1 MRLGLYLDGPDA
13 VPLAVEAERLGYDVV
28 WVSEAWSSD
37 APSVLAWVAA
47 QTSRIEI
54 GSAVMQIPARAPT
67 MTAMTAATL
76 DRLSGGRFRLGL
88 GVSGPQVSEGWYGVP
103 FAHPL
108 KRTTEYVDV
117 VRRALRGERIRLVG
131 DGPPL
136 GLGRRRDIPLYLA
149 ALGSRSL
156 ALAGELAD
164 GWLAAYF
171 SPEHAADQ
179 LAALAE
185 GRGWGGR
192 TMEGFDIAPRVPV
205 AVAADVPAAV
215 DLVRGHL
222 AFYLGGMG
230 SRRRNFYNNF
240 AREIGFAAA
249 ATTIQDRYLAGDRA
263 AAAAAVPTAL
273 ADAVCLLGPPER
285 IADRMHAYAEAG
297 VTTLSV
303 VPIGSDPTAVLRVVA
318 EGAGTF
324 SS

>member
-1 MRLGLYLDGPDA
+1 MRLGLYIGSPDE
-13 VPLAVEAERLGYDVV
+13 VPLALEAERLGYDVV
-28 WVSEAWSSD
+28 WVSEAWRTD
-37 APSVLAWVAA
+37 APTVLSWIAA
-47 QTSRIEI
+47 RTHRIDI

-88 GVSGPQVSEGWYGVP
+88 GISGPQVSEGWYGVP
-103 FAHPL
+103 FARPL
-108 KRTTEYVDV
+108 TRTREYVDIV
-117 VRRALRGERIRLVG
+117 QRTLRGERIRLVG
-131 DGPPL
+131 DGPEL

-149 ALGSRSL
+149 ALGPRSL

-179 LAALAE
+179 LATISE

-192 TMEGFDIAPRVPV
+192 PLDGFDIAPRVPT
-205 AVAADVPAAV
+205 AVAADVATAV
-215 DLVRGHL
+215 DLVRGQL
-222 AFYLGGMG
+222 AFYIGGMG
-230 SRRRNFYNNF
+230 SRQQNFYNDL
-240 AREIGFAAA
+240 AASIGFAEAA
-249 ATTIQDRYLAGDRA
+249 AQIQDRYLAGDRSG
-263 AAAAAVPTAL
+263 AAAAVPTEL

-303 VPIGSDPTAVLRVVA
+303 VPFGPDPTAVLRAVA
-318 EGAGTF
+318 DGAGTF
-324 SS
+324 VS